1 MLMGAQAQRKF
12 KQLKL
17 SVIEARDLPL
27 FKDIMRQ
34 GLFTGGKTI
43 EPFFTCNYAG
53 GKALA
58 TNHKQVVTKDNVRS
72 VNKTFWIP
80 LLVPR
85 KTRMLQIEVKDD

>member
-27 FKDIMRQ
+27 FKDVMRQ
-34 GLFTGGKTI
+34 GFFTGKTV
-43 EPFFTCNYAG
+43 EPFFTCSYAR

-58 TNHKQVVTKDNVRS
+58 TNHKQVVTKDNVYE